1 MGMILTHIDVGCYV
15 LAHTRAHL
23 LKCADW
29 GYDGK
34 ISRAESRTETL
45 LTESEALATTWLI

>member
-1 MGMILTHIDVGCYV
+1 MILTHIDVGCYV